1 MGVFAFA
8 RAALLFVVRWR
19 LQIVPLDVLYEEIVR
34 LDPLLLHA
42 GRGNVDFIAETEEG
56 SSNKAKQKKNETI
69 RKYGIPGD
77 EVYGGTKRQEL
88 YELQLNTYTAT
99 GAGHPS
105 EVVELFAQLRY
116 QLAGMLL
123 HRTRERQRRCLA
135 SMMIKL
141 TMGGK
146 DRTDSKEIVS

>member
-56 SSNKAKQKKNETI
+56 RSKKAKKKKKTLENTAFQVMSCTEGPKGKNYTNSSLI
-69 RKYGIPGD
+69 LIPPP
-77 EVYGGTKRQEL
+77 VPVT
-88 YELQLNTYTAT
+88 
-99 GAGHPS
+99 HPR
-105 EVVELFAQLRY
+105 L
-116 QLAGMLL
+116 
-123 HRTRERQRRCLA
+123 
-135 SMMIKL
+135 
-141 TMGGK
+141 
-146 DRTDSKEIVS
+146 